1 MTKSQEWVL
10 IEKCKRGDV
19 AAYTD
24 LVRKYQDV
32 IYNCAWRIL
41 ANSEDAADV
50 TQIAFLKLY
59 EHIGSF
65 DSSRTFFSWMYRIAV
80 NEALDHRRKDKSF
93 QSMAA
98 DNIESNSENPEQ
110 ILETVAIRDHIQ
122 ASLLKLS
129 DDSRVVIVLRHF
141 NELSY
146 REMGDIL
153 EISEKTVKS
162 RLYSARQRLR
172 ELLLTKDSG

>member
-1 MTKSQEWVL
+1 MVESKEWVL
-10 IEKCKRGDV
+10 IEKCKKGDV
-19 AAYTD
+19 EAYTE
-24 LVRKYQDV
+24 LVRKYQNV

-41 ANSEDAADV
+41 ANADDAADV

-59 EHIGSF
+59 EHINSF
-65 DSSRTFFSWMYRIAV
+65 DSNRTFFSWMYRIAI
-80 NEALDHRRKDKSF
+80 NEALDHKRKDKSF
-93 QSMAA
+93 QTTPE
-98 DNIESNSENPEQ
+98 DNIASSGESPEESLENAE
-110 ILETVAIRDHIQ
+110 ISHDIQ
-122 ASLLKLS
+122 TSMLKLS

-146 REMGDIL
+146 KEIGDIL

-172 ELLLTKDSG
+172 DLLHVRESG